1 MQHTLRLLVID
12 PSIVW
17 PEDAGVAEIVAD
29 WPGTH
34 RVIRPALEPATALRP
49 GDPYDADAVVVMGSR
64 ASVHDP
70 HPWLADLGAWLD
82 PLISGALRRPL
93 LGICFGHQLVA
104 ARAGA
109 PVGRLH
115 EDGAE
120 ERGVQTTRFSGSR
133 LAPDGPMR
141 IVASHGEVVRS
152 RPRGFRVTA
161 SRERV
166 AIDALEHDT
175 LPVFSV
181 QFHPEA
187 RAEFLAR
194 RGMPPGPQD
203 ELAFEEQARFLAAFR
218 RAAIAEKRT

>member
-1 MQHTLRLLVID
+1 MTHVPRLLVID

-17 PEDAGVAEIVAD
+17 PEDAGVVEIVGD

-34 RVIRPALEPATALRP
+34 RVLRPALEPAEVLRP
-49 GDPYDADAVVVMGSR
+49 GDPYDTDAVVVMGSR
-64 ASVHDP
+64 ASVHDGAA
-70 HPWLADLGAWLD
+70 WLRDLGAWLD
-82 PLISGALRRPL
+82 PLISGACRRPL

-109 PVGRLH
+109 PVARMR
-115 EDGAE
+115 EDGSE

-141 IVASHGEVVRS
+141 VVASHGEEVRLV
-152 RPRGFRVTA
+152 PAGYRVTA

-166 AIDALEHDT
+166 AIDALEHET

-187 RAEFLAR
+187 RADFLAM
-194 RGMPPGPQD
+194 RGMPAGPED
-203 ELAFEEQARFLAAFR
+203 AAAFEEQARYLAAFR
-218 RAAIAEKRT
+218 RAALAERSP